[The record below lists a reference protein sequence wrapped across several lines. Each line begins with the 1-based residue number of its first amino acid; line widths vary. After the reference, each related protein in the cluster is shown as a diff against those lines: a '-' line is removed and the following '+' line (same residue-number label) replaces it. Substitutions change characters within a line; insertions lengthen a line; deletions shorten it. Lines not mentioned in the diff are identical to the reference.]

1 MHRLRRN
8 VYEWLEP
15 GEQSNAW
22 EHLIDIAIVLL
33 ILASVAVVV
42 LQSMPEMHEYDG
54 LFALVERWCV
64 YFFTLEY
71 ILRIWTC
78 VEDPAFAGKWRG
90 RIRYATSAMG
100 LIDLFALAPFYLAP
114 FAESNTVVF
123 RLLRIFRLIRV
134 LKFGRYNASI
144 GLLGRV
150 FRSRREE
157 LLLSLVLV
165 VTLVVISSTIMYAV
179 EHDAQPTA
187 FSSIPAA
194 MWWGVVT
201 LTTVGYGDVFPV
213 TTPGKVVAGIS
224 VLLGVGLFALPA
236 GILASGFSEEMQ
248 RHRSTNPAFRRV
260 CFCLQVKP
268 DRLDEYK
275 LRHREVWPDMLDA
288 LSKAG
293 WTNYSLF
300 LREDGL
306 LIGYV
311 ETPDFDA
318 ALRAMAATA
327 VNRRWQEEMADFF
340 LGIPGRKADEQMLR
354 IEEVFH
360 LD

>member
-1 MHRLRRN
+1 MRSLRTR

-15 GEQSNAW
+15 GEQSNRW
-22 EHLIDIAIVLL
+22 EHVIDVFLVFL
-33 ILASVAVVV
+33 ILASVIVVV
-42 LQSMPEMHEYDG
+42 LQSMPDMAAHDYLLSE
-54 LFALVERWCV
+54 LERWCV

-71 ILRIWTC
+71 ALRVWTC
-78 VEDPAFAGKWRG
+78 VENPRYAQPWRG
-90 RIRYATSAMG
+90 RLRYMTSAMG
-100 LIDLFALAPFYLAP
+100 VIDLLALAPFYLAP
-114 FAESNTVVF
+114 LADSNTVVF

-165 VTLVVISSTIMYAV
+165 VTLVVISSTFMYAV
-179 EHDAQPTA
+179 EHDAQPVA

-194 MWWGVVT
+194 MWWGIVT
-201 LTTVGYGDVFPV
+201 MTTVGYGDVFPV
-213 TTPGKVVAGIS
+213 TTAGKVVAGIS

-248 RHRSTNPAFRRV
+248 KHRKSPIAYQRV
-260 CFCLQVKP
+260 CFYLQVKR
-268 DRLDEYK
+268 DRLEEYK
-275 LRHREVWPDMLDA
+275 ERHRDVWPEMLNA
-288 LSKAG
+288 LSEAG
-293 WTNYSLF
+293 WCNYSLF

-306 LIGYV
+306 LIGYL
-311 ETPDFDA
+311 ETPDFDE
-318 ALRAMAATA
+318 ALRKMAATG
-327 VNRRWQEEMADFF
+327 VNRRWQEQMAEFF
-340 LGIPGRKADEQMLR
+340 EGIPGRKADEQMQR

>member
-1 MHRLRRN
+1 MKRFRKQ

-15 GEQSNAW
+15 GEQSSPW
-22 EHLIDIAIVLL
+22 ENLIDIFLVFL
-33 ILASVAVVV
+33 ILLSVAVVV
-42 LQSMPEMHEYDG
+42 LQSMPEMAEFDP
-54 LFALVERWCV
+54 LLSELERWCV
-64 YFFTLEY
+64 YVFSVEY
-71 ILRIWTC
+71 LLRLWTC
-78 VEDPAFAGKWRG
+78 VENPRFSHPLRG
-90 RIRYATSAMG
+90 RLRYATSAMG
-100 LIDLFALAPFYLAP
+100 TVDFLALAPFYLAP
-114 FAESNTVVF
+114 LADSNTVVF

-157 LLLSLVLV
+157 LVLSLVLV
-165 VTLVVISSTIMYAV
+165 ITLVVISSTFMYAV
-179 EHDAQPTA
+179 EHDAQPKA
-187 FSSIPAA
+187 FSSIPAS
-194 MWWGVVT
+194 MWWGIVT
-201 LTTVGYGDVFPV
+201 LTTVGYGDVFPI
-213 TTPGKVVAGIS
+213 TTAGKVVAGIS

-248 RHRSTNPAFRRV
+248 RHRATPRVRRRV

-275 LRHREVWPDMLDA
+275 LRHEEVWPEMLAA

-293 WTNYSLF
+293 WHNYSLF
-300 LREDGL
+300 LRDDGL
-306 LIGYV
+306 LIGYL
-311 ETPDFDA
+311 ETPDFES
-318 ALRAMAATA
+318 ALRKMAATN
-327 VNRRWQEEMADFF
+327 VNRRWQEQMAEFF
-340 LGIPGRKADEQMLR
+340 QGIPGRKADEQMLQ